1 MSSDTDLIGRSLE
14 DPKAF
19 EVIFDRHYS
28 AIRRYVARRLSP
40 ACADDVAAEVFCV
53 AFDRREHFVERRL
66 DCPVPA
72 WLYGIAT
79 NLVRRRRR
87 DERRQL
93 RAYARAGADVV
104 APESGADLTD
114 RVDAQRAGPV
124 VARALASLSVDERDV
139 LLLYALADLDYQ
151 GIADALQIPIGTV
164 RSRLARARARAARHL
179 AGHDA
184 ERNRPSDLVAT
195 EREEKSSCAT
205 ST

>member
-1 MSSDTDLIGRSLE
+1 MDSDTDLIGRSVE
-14 DPKAF
+14 EPKAF
-19 EVIFDRHYS
+19 EVIFDRHYA

-40 ACADDVAAEVFCV
+40 ACADDVAAEAFCV
-53 AFDRREHFVERRL
+53 AFDRRAQFVERRPE
-66 DCPVPA
+66 CPVVA

-93 RAYARAGADVV
+93 RAYARAGAEQV
-104 APESGADLTD
+104 ALEPPADLAG
-114 RVDAQRAGPV
+114 RVDAQRAAPA
-124 VARALASLSVDERDV
+124 VARALAALSADERDV

-164 RSRLARARARAARHL
+164 RSRLARARTRAARHL
-179 AGHDA
+179 DGPSGH
-184 ERNRPSDLVAT
+184 VHK